1 MKTIIII
8 EKDGDNWKRSWWLKR
23 IVMIEMIK
31 KISIVIK
38 KIHAYN
44 KINFSSNAN
53 EVIKTVL
60 NSLKIK
66 NAFKNI

>member
-1 MKTIIII
+1 
-8 EKDGDNWKRSWWLKR
+8 
-23 IVMIEMIK
+23 MIEMIK
-31 KISIVIK
+31 NILIVIK

-44 KINFSSNAN
+44 NINFSSNAN